1 MTKETLEK
9 ILEKNKR
16 NHIDGIQCVTIEEED
31 SEMFEDLV
39 NICIN
44 SGYKIISSSCNSS
57 NWKAILV
64 EEEVDEKKENKK
76 FFIMHES
83 VNQFVNHIIFDE
95 RTYEFYKVIGFDEDL
110 KIYIIRDLNSQ
121 NGLYYDLPEDKFDNW
136 FTDTDRVSEIMRT
149 IEEKEFQINERYSFI
164 QRMFEEIPEKTLRSY
179 CQVVTQLDHIKNMK
193 FYKNAANIQKIKSS
207 EDAAMQIRLKEVQRP
222 LLKAIRRK
230 EKYMHR
236 FISNE
241 EIEHLK
247 MIIIEEQNGSNLY
260 LLKENSYL
268 QEIGFYVIKE
278 KCEKTLEMINKAKKT
293 LNEIKISKE
302 KKNQKGLPDFLKN

>member
-16 NHIDGIQCVTIEEED
+16 IYNKRNHIDGIRCVTIEEED

-64 EEEVDEKKENKK
+64 EDEKEKEVDKK
-76 FFIMHES
+76 FFVMYEP
-83 VNQFVNHIIFDE
+83 VNQFMNHIVFDE
-95 RTYEFYKVIGFDEDL
+95 RTYEFYKVVGFDENL
-110 KIYIIRDLNSQ
+110 KIYIIRNLDSK
-121 NGLYYDLPEDKFDNW
+121 NGLYHDLSEDEFDNW
-136 FTDTDRVSEIMRT
+136 FTDTDHFHEIMHV
-149 IEEKEFQINERYSFI
+149 IDEKEFQVNRRYSFI
-164 QRMFEEIPEKTLRSY
+164 KRMFETIPEKTLRSY
-179 CQVVTQLDHIKNMK
+179 CQVVTQLDHIRL
-193 FYKNAANIQKIKSS
+193 YKRNLP
-207 EDAAMQIRLKEVQRP
+207 EERREFLERP

-230 EKYMHR
+230 QKYMHR

-241 EIEHLK
+241 DIERLK
-247 MIIIEEQNGSNLY
+247 MIMIEEQNGSNLY

-268 QEIGFYVIKE
+268 HKLGFYGIKE
-278 KCEKTLEMINKAKKT
+278 KCEKTLEVIDKAKKK

-302 KKNQKGLPDFLKN
+302 NQKDLPDFLKN